1 MLLQSNWHSPTAQF
15 NCYIGAAMSELRY
28 TKALGEILEGI
39 APPESETNK
48 AQGGFLEKLTINGEK
63 DEK

>member
-1 MLLQSNWHSPTAQF
+1 
-15 NCYIGAAMSELRY
+15 MSELRY

-39 APPESETNK
+39 ASPESETNK